1 MKNSM
6 IALAFA
12 AVATLALTQG
22 AEAAQVASN
31 TAAND
36 FQPSAAQLQQWS
48 PAQSGATQKTRAE
61 VRQELVQ
68 AEHDGQLA
76 YLSKLYRGN

>member
-1 MKNSM
+1 MKASM

-12 AVATLALTQG
+12 AFATTGFAYAATPAPTSATQSVVV
-22 AEAAQVASN
+22 Q
-31 TAAND
+31 TA
-36 FQPSAAQLQQWS
+36 QWS
-48 PAQSGATQKTRAE
+48 PAHQDVAGKTRAE

-76 YLSKLYRGN
+76 YLNKFYQGS